1 VIRRATPADI
11 CAIVELG
18 RAMHAESP
26 THSRLSFSD
35 ARVTQLVASM
45 IARPLTALVLVSE
58 NDGAIDAGAL
68 AHIEP
73 HWYSED
79 LVAQE
84 LAVYVAPNKRGT
96 LRAARLVASIDAW
109 ARAMGA
115 KLLQAGC
122 TTGVAV
128 NRTIELYE
136 HLGFSRVAI
145 GVERVYH

>member
-1 VIRRATPADI
+1 MIRRATTADV
-11 CAIVELG
+11 AALVELG

-26 THSRLSFSD
+26 THSRLSFSA
-35 ARVTQLVASM
+35 ARVTQLVSSM

-58 NDGAIDAGAL
+58 NEGVIDGAAL

-73 HWYSED
+73 HWYSDD

-109 ARAMGA
+109 ACAMGA
-115 KLLQAGC
+115 KMLQAGC